1 MEIQIDNRQETHPV
15 PQSEIQEKGK
25 VILNALALNDRELS
39 LSFVTDAE
47 IALLNGQYRGKEIPT
62 NVLSFAMD
70 EGESLFVSPPL
81 GDVIISCDTAAREAE
96 EREVTLVQR
105 YSQLLVHGILHLAG
119 YDHERGEDDEEEMIK
134 KSRELLGLI
143 EPGADLDY
151 F

>member
-1 MEIQIDNRQETHPV
+1 LV
-15 PQSEIQEKGK
+15 
-25 VILNALALNDRELS
+25 LNDRELS
-39 LSFVTDAE
+39 LSFVDDAE
-47 IALLNGQYRGKEIPT
+47 MREINHQYRGKDAAT

-70 EGESLFVSPPL
+70 DGESSFVSPLL
-81 GDVIISCDTAAREAE
+81 GDVIISCDTAAREAD
-96 EREVTLVQR
+96 ERGVTLPQR

-119 YDHERGEDDEEEMIK
+119 YDHELGDDEEAAMAE

>member
-1 MEIQIDNRQETHPV
+1 M
-15 PQSEIQEKGK
+15 
-25 VILNALALNDRELS
+25 ALNDRELS

-70 EGESLFVSPPL
+70 EGESLFVSPLL